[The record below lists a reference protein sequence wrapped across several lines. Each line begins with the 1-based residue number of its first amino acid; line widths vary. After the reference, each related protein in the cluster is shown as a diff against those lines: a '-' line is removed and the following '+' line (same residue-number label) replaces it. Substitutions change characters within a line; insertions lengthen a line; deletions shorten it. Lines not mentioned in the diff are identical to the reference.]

1 MERTVKYSNLDFAE
15 LNSVIGFKQSTFQ
28 KRIPLVE
35 TMRK

>member
-28 KRIPLVE
+28 KKNTPR
-35 TMRK
+35 